1 MTPKTIFLLS
11 QLSETNLDSTQL
23 AILQLLLEE
32 MQNTQIIN
40 ITEPQHV

>member
-32 MQNTQIIN
+32 VQNTQIIN
-40 ITEPQHV
+40 ITKPDYV